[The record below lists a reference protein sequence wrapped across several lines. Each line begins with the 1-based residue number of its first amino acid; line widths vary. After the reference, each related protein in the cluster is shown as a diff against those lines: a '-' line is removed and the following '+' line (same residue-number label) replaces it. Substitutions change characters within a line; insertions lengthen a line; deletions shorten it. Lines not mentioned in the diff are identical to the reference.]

1 MEDQTLLKSA
11 GFPSSF
17 CSPALSRANYAATNR
32 YNAPLPEN
40 ALVLHND
47 YELREF
53 TATHPDL
60 NLDTANGG

>member
-1 MEDQTLLKSA
+1 MFFIVILLTSVVM
-11 GFPSSF
+11 G
-17 CSPALSRANYAATNR
+17 YAATSR

-47 YELREF
+47 YELREL
-53 TATHPDL
+53 TATHPDV